1 MKVKGHNHVT
11 GKYRASAHQACNLN
25 ISLSK
30 RFPFVF
36 YSLQSYDSHP
46 IFQEIGK
53 YSFKIN
59 IMPKPTGKYTSLTI
73 QQPKEKS
80 NEASLPLVMIDSD
93 NFLND

>member
-11 GKYRASAHQACNLN
+11 GKYRASAHQACN
-25 ISLSK
+25 LSK

-59 IMPKPTGKYTSLTI
+59 IMPKPTGKYTSFTI